1 MATIRKRLG
10 KYQAQIRKDENIISK
25 TFINK
30 ADAVKWTKEQEV
42 LIEQGSYISKKESVT
57 LAILLAR
64 WEQDVLIH
72 LKCWKV
78 ERYKVAMVSR
88 SLGHLNL
95 NKVTSAILVDYRDT
109 RLKVA
114 SNQTVKHELG
124 LVRRAMKKGIEWGY
138 TSSVPYLASP
148 SLKGQARNRRL
159 SCDEIT
165 LLLNSCDEYLKHVVI
180 LLIETAMRRGE
191 LAAITIADIDLE
203 SRLLLLSDTKNGEDR
218 VIPLSPRAV
227 ESISYLI
234 SHAQSPLL
242 LGYEKE
248 WLTRKFIALTKAIGI
263 DNFRLHDLRHEGI
276 SKLFEKGLNVMEVSS
291 ISGHKDLS
299 MLKRYTHINPSTLLA
314 KL

>member
-10 KYQAQIRKDENIISK
+10 KFQAQIRKDGNIISQ

-30 ADAVKWTKEQEV
+30 SDAIKWTKEQEV
-42 LIEQGSYISKKESVT
+42 LIEQGSYTSKKESVT

-159 SCDEIT
+159 SSDEIT

-180 LLIETAMRRGE
+180 LLIETA
-191 LAAITIADIDLE
+191 ITIADIDLE
-203 SRLLLLSDTKNGEDR
+203 SRLLLLSDTKNGDDR

-234 SHAQSPLL
+234 SHAQSLML

-248 WLTRKFIALTKAIGI
+248 WLTRKFIALCKTIGI
-263 DNFRLHDLRHEGI
+263 DNYRLHDLRHEGI

-291 ISGHKDLS
+291 ISGHKELS